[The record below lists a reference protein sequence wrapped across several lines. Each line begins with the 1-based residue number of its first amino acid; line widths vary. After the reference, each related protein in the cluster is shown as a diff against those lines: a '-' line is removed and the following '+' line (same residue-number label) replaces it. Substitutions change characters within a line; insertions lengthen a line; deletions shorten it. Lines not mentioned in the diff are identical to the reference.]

1 MKNKALIILLILTM
15 VCSIFAL
22 VACKDTDETPS
33 GDLPSGDN
41 NQNGDLPSGEIPSD
55 DIDQDGEDNNKDE
68 HIHTFSS
75 EWSSDYDY
83 HWRSSTCGHD
93 VIRDNSA
100 HVFEDEICQVCKFD
114 ASFGLI
120 YEINADNK

>member
-75 EWSSDYDY
+75 EWSS
-83 HWRSSTCGHD
+83 G
-93 VIRDNSA
+93 V
-100 HVFEDEICQVCKFD
+100 V
-114 ASFGLI
+114 LL
-120 YEINADNK
+120 ADMTL